1 MKLTEKKRKN
11 IIAAAIE
18 EFREHGFLGARTV
31 QIAKRAGVSSR
42 TLYNHFE
49 SKEALFDEIS
59 KIMLERNSTM
69 KPVSYDPSRTIE
81 EQLIDA
87 LTSYVGVITHDDAMG
102 LNRLV
107 ISELLRDLER
117 SRQFFAQTATHDYPV
132 TNLIKAAMDTGV
144 LQQDDPVYVTS
155 HLLALVKSHFFW
167 PVFLLGEIPVGKHS
181 PDKVMADCV
190 NLFLSY
196 YRM

>member
-1 MKLTEKKRKN
+1 MKFTEKKREN

-18 EFREHGFLGARTV
+18 EFREQGFLGARTV

-42 TLYNHFE
+42 TLYKHFK

-69 KPVSYDPSRTIE
+69 EAVAYDSSRAINA
-81 EQLIDA
+81 QLIDA
-87 LTSYVGVITHDDAMG
+87 LTRYVSVITHEDAMG

-107 ISELLRDLER
+107 ISELLRDLEH
-117 SRQFFAQTATHDYPV
+117 SRQFFAETATHDYPM
-132 TNLIKAAMDTGV
+132 TNLIKEAMEAGV
-144 LQQDDPVYVTS
+144 LRQDDPVYATS

-167 PVFLLGEIPVGKHS
+167 PVFLLGEMPVGKHS
-181 PDKVMADCV
+181 PDEIMTDCV

-196 YRM
+196 YRV